1 MVKQTLLAGTAV
13 LVTASLFN
21 RILGFVYQI
30 LIIKLIGAQGIG
42 IYNMVFPIYI
52 LAIVIASC
60 GIPLA
65 VSRFVAAESSRHN
78 YAGVRRILRLSLAFL
93 FATGL
98 LTTIGLYFL
107 MPFLR
112 DNVFPNPAAY
122 VVFRVLLPGILVI
135 SISSVFRGYFQGL
148 MQMTPTALSQIAE
161 QVVRVICGLL
171 LAQFFLPRGIQ
182 YAAMGSAIGMIIGEF
197 TSLAFLGILYVRHV
211 SQLPRI
217 SSMPSLPSSGS
228 LLVEML
234 AFSIPVSLSRILAT
248 IILSLEATIIPRQLL
263 VAGNSLNQAT
273 ALYGQLTGMALPILA
288 IPSILTASL
297 ATAIL
302 PTVSAA
308 HAAGQLKVL
317 NDRISDALKITI
329 LGGLPAVAFFLLI
342 PNQLTELLFHNYSA
356 GNALRILAIG
366 GIFYYLQHTT
376 TSILQGLGQAKLP
389 LRNLLIASILE
400 LIGLLVLVDIPGLGL
415 VGASWAINISF
426 IVTASLNIV
435 DIVRLVGLNISFKEL
450 IVKPLTA
457 NLGMVIIF
465 LLTNNALNMVIS
477 GKTASLLLALLISVL
492 AYFIMLLCSGLL
504 PASILTRLSL
514 NNLWHRIAR

>member
-21 RILGFVYQI
+21 RVLGFVYQI

-52 LAIVIASC
+52 LAIVIASF

-65 VSRFVAAESSRHN
+65 VSRFVAAESSRQN
-78 YAGVRRILRLSLAFL
+78 YAGVRRILRLSLVFL
-93 FATGL
+93 FVTGI
-98 LTTIGLYFL
+98 LTTIILYLL

-112 DNVFPNPAAY
+112 DYVFPNPDAY

-148 MQMTPTALSQIAE
+148 MQMTPTAFSQIAE
-161 QVVRVICGLL
+161 QIVRVVCGLF
-171 LAQFFLPRGIQ
+171 LARFYLPLGIK

-197 TSLAFLGILYVRHV
+197 ASLAILGLLYFRHV

-217 SSMPSLPSSGS
+217 SSVPSLTSMSS
-228 LLVEML
+228 LLVDML

-263 VAGNSLNQAT
+263 GAGYSLNQAT

-302 PTVSAA
+302 PAVSAA
-308 HAAGQLKVL
+308 HAAGQIRVL

-329 LGGLPAVAFFLLI
+329 LGGLPSVAFFLLI
-342 PNQLTELLFHNYSA
+342 PNQLTDLLFNNYSA

-376 TSILQGLGQAKLP
+376 TSILQGLGRAKLP
-389 LRNLLIASILE
+389 LRNLFIASVLE
-400 LIGLLVLVDIPGLGL
+400 LIGLLVLVDIPGIGL
-415 VGASWAINISF
+415 TGASWAINISF
-426 IVTASLNIV
+426 MVTASLNMV
-435 DIVRLVGLNISFKEL
+435 DIVRLVGLNISAKEL
-450 IVKPLTA
+450 IFKPLVV
-457 NLGMVIIF
+457 NLCMILIF
-465 LLTNNALNMVIS
+465 FVSNNLLTQVMA
-477 GKTASLLLALLISVL
+477 GKTASLLVSLFVSALAN
-492 AYFIMLLCSGLL
+492 FIMLLVTGLL
-504 PASILTRLSL
+504 PASILQRLSL
-514 NNLWHRIAR
+514 HNLWHRITR